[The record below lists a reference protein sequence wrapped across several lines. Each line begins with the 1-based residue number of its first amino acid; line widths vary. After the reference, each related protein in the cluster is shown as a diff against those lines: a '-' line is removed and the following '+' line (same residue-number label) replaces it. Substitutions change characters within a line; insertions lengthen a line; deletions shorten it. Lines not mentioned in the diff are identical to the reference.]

1 MTNHGGPDR
10 PGGIPHS
17 ETENTV
23 VRFRKARQAWSE
35 NTPEEPEDAGSIR
48 QRYALRV
55 PEPPGTRRSLFQR
68 LLVTT
73 LAILATYA
81 ALSQLIVYQLSAN
94 VLSDAFQ
101 RQLVAP
107 AVFAMN
113 DSLAGVLGHP
123 DSGPVIA
130 DFLERRYAPFPRM
143 TIAVYN
149 TDGSLI
155 AARIGTPG
163 GPPSSLDA
171 SLLEQASASELVRMP
186 KGLGFVAVSAVRGGP
201 PPKSGRG
208 SLLGF
213 VRVAAQPSRT
223 ATLALIWQATWKWVL
238 PVFLLSALTAYLG
251 TRSITSRLTEAEE
264 IVRRV
269 AAGDTRARIP
279 VGDMDELGRVALTF
293 NRTVDLLER
302 TVADLERTDSIR
314 RRQVADFAHELNTP
328 LTNVLAYLETLMMG
342 EEEGGMDPTDRLGFL
357 SVAHDEA
364 KRLAHLARDLETLT
378 KLEAGRLVMEQ
389 HIVDVSRIAVEMAR
403 RFIPRAEKHGL
414 EVFTDIE
421 PGGEI
426 VGDRMRLEQVGMN
439 LLENALRYTDKG
451 AVTIFVRTTPEGVVL
466 SVRDTGIGIPDDDI
480 ERVMSRFYR
489 VDPSRTRSTGGSGLG
504 LAIVGRIVQFHG
516 GKVRIESEEDVGTTF
531 HVDLP
536 REGSTLHTAPP
547 ALQARDEQT

>member
-1 MTNHGGPDR
+1 M
-10 PGGIPHS
+10 
-17 ETENTV
+17 
-23 VRFRKARQAWSE
+23 
-35 NTPEEPEDAGSIR
+35 
-48 QRYALRV
+48 
-55 PEPPGTRRSLFQR
+55 
-68 LLVTT
+68 
-73 LAILATYA
+73 
-81 ALSQLIVYQLSAN
+81 
-94 VLSDAFQ
+94 
-101 RQLVAP
+101 
-107 AVFAMN
+107 
-113 DSLAGVLGHP
+113 
-123 DSGPVIA
+123 
-130 DFLERRYAPFPRM
+130 
-143 TIAVYN
+143 
-149 TDGSLI
+149 
-155 AARIGTPG
+155 
-163 GPPSSLDA
+163 
-171 SLLEQASASELVRMP
+171 
-186 KGLGFVAVSAVRGGP
+186 
-201 PPKSGRG
+201 
-208 SLLGF
+208 
-213 VRVAAQPSRT
+213 
-223 ATLALIWQATWKWVL
+223 
-238 PVFLLSALTAYLG
+238 
-251 TRSITSRLTEAEE
+251 
-264 IVRRV
+264 